1 MKAIKR
7 ILLLCLIVLV
17 IVAGVQIKG
26 GYDKYQN
33 ALEERPLETMIE
45 ELQSKENYTQY
56 EDVPEIYYKALVA
69 VEDRRFYKH
78 NGFDV
83 IGTTRAIY
91 NDLKSWE
98 LLEGGSTIS
107 QQLAK
112 NIYFPQDDTLERKI
126 AEIFMAM
133 KIEKEYE
140 KEDVLEFYINAIYYG
155 SGYYCIYDASMGY
168 FDKKPSELT
177 DYEST
182 LLVGIPNAPSIYSLD
197 VRPDLAHERQEKVV
211 SCMVELEYISEEE
224 KDIILSEKEDV
235 EEIL

>member
-1 MKAIKR
+1 MKTIKR
-7 ILLLCLIVLV
+7 LLWLFLIIVV

-26 GYDKYQN
+26 GYDKYQQ
-33 ALEERPLETMIE
+33 ALVDRPLNEVLE
-45 ELQSKENYTQY
+45 ELQNKDNYTQY

-78 NGFDV
+78 NGFDI

-91 NDLKSWE
+91 NDIKANE

-112 NIYFPQDDTLERKI
+112 NLYFPKDNTLQRKI

-133 KIEKEYE
+133 KIEREYE
-140 KEDVLEFYINAIYYG
+140 KEDVLEFYVNGIYYG
-155 SGYYCIYDASMGY
+155 SGYYSIYDASMGY
-168 FDKKPSELT
+168 FEKEPKEMN
-177 DYEST
+177 DYECT

-197 VRPDLAHERQEKVV
+197 VRPDLAKQRQEKVV
-211 SCMVELEYISEEE
+211 ECMVDVKYIT
-224 KDIILSEKEDV
+224 ED
-235 EEIL
+235 EGREILGEE